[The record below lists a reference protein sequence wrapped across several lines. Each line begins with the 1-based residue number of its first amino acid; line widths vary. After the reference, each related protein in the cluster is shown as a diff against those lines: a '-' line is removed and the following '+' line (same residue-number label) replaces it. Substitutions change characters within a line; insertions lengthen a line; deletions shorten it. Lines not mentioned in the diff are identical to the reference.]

1 MKKLPP
7 ELEAHIARELELKED
22 IDELLA
28 RLSAGDYRT
37 KSEKRFL
44 SDQLQQVRRELND
57 HLSNP
62 PMTDG

>member
-1 MKKLPP
+1 MATDIPA
-7 ELEAHIARELELKED
+7 ELEAHITKELELKSN

-28 RLSAGDYRT
+28 ELSSRNYRT

-44 SDQLQQVRRELND
+44 SDQLQALRRELDD

-62 PMTDG
+62 PQL